1 MDPNHFANF
10 LQVLEFYKLKQIPR
24 NSSNQY
30 HDEKDE
36 VFYRRRETTAEH
48 VFSCLRL
55 ADFFLTT
62 EPEFANL
69 DRLKSYELLMYHDD
83 VEIVTRDTGI
93 SEREKRQYKEQDE
106 LDAIPILSQR
116 LPIGLDKKLIEC
128 DKEYRAKISEE
139 SKFANGVDKWDSL
152 VHEFQY
158 PSDWGPK
165 GFDEKNVRAW
175 FQPTFQYSPTFM
187 KYFEATIN
195 HLESQGYFNK

>member
-1 MDPNHFANF
+1 MESHHFANF

-24 NSSNQY
+24 NSSNHY
-30 HDEKDE
+30 DDEKDN
-36 VFYRRRETTAEH
+36 VSYQRRETTAEH
-48 VFSCLRL
+48 VYSCLRL

-93 SEREKRQYKEQDE
+93 SEQEKRQYKEQDE
-106 LDAIPILSQR
+106 LKAIPILCQR
-116 LPIGLDKKLIEC
+116 VPIGLDNKLLEM
-128 DKEYRAKISEE
+128 DDEYRSKISDE

-158 PSDWGPK
+158 PLDWGPK

-175 FQPTFQYSPTFM
+175 FQPAFEYSPAFM
-187 KYFEATIN
+187 KYFETTIQ
-195 HLESQGYFNK
+195 HLDSQGYFNK

>member
-24 NSSNQY
+24 NSSNHY
-30 HDEKDE
+30 YDEKDG
-36 VFYRRRETTAEH
+36 VSYQRRETTAEH
-48 VFSCLRL
+48 VFSCLKL

-69 DRLKSYELLMYHDD
+69 DRLRIYELLMYHDD

-93 SEREKRQYKEQDE
+93 SERQKRLYKEQTE
-106 LDAIPILSQR
+106 LEAIPILSQR
-116 LPIGLDKKLIEC
+116 LPLGLDKKLL
-128 DKEYRAKISEE
+128 DLDTEYRSKNSGE

-158 PSDWGPK
+158 PLDWGPK

-175 FQPTFQYSPTFM
+175 FQPSFEYSPTFM
-187 KYFEATIN
+187 KYFEATIQ
-195 HLESQGYFNK
+195 HLESQGYFRR